1 MAVNYEIKS
10 QLAKLLATEDL
21 VVENRNVETAQFN
34 VETRVLTLPMWK
46 RASGTV
52 YDLLVGHEVGHA
64 LYTPDDW
71 SWEDRIPQQFVN
83 VTEDARIEK
92 LMKRRYPGLSK
103 SFYNGYKEMTDN
115 DFFEIEGQDLS
126 KMNLAD
132 RINLYCK
139 IGTFVNIP
147 FSDKEME
154 FVDMVK
160 ESETF
165 GDAVLVAELLYKYC
179 KEQIDNNEKLE
190 EYPTPDGNKGE
201 SVDASQQQMPKAE
214 SQDSENSEKSEE
226 KEDMTHEE
234 MLEEA
239 ERRENEL
246 DGAQSKVDPLE
257 VQTDERFSEGAKD
270 LVGNTE
276 GVRELG
282 YYEIPNFDVNKYI
295 ISNEKVHEDL
305 DNHWKKE
312 QIPLEDTYG
321 NTHAADFE
329 WVDAEYKKFKKNA
342 QREVNFLVKEFEC
355 KKSADAYARAA
366 TSRTGVLDCTKLHT
380 YKYNEDLFKK
390 VTTLPDGKNH
400 GLIFLL
406 DWSGSMADY
415 IHDTVKQVFN
425 LIWFCNK
432 ANIPYDLYAFTNS
445 YRDTDRQGNNLDWK
459 ENTFWLSNDFSL
471 LNLLS
476 SKCKQKDLD
485 KQMLSVWR
493 SVFGM
498 RNYANYNIH
507 PSYNLSGTPLN
518 EAICCLHH
526 IIPEFKKNNNLQ
538 KVQVLVLTD
547 GEANSMPV
555 AKKYWSSYHKKWDIG
570 TAHVYPDMSYL
581 RNRKTGMTYKFT
593 GEYFKFTEVFLK
605 DLQATFPDTNF
616 IGLRIAAN
624 RDIYSFV
631 RRYTMLTDKMIK
643 GIKKEKFVSISNSGY
658 TTYFGLVSQSLSND
672 VEFDV
677 EEGASKTKIKT
688 AFAKNLKAKS
698 LNKKVLSQ
706 FMDLVC

>member
-46 RASGTV
+46 RASETV

-103 SFYNGYKEMTDN
+103 TFYQGYKEMSDN
-115 DFFEIEGQDLS
+115 DFFELDGQDLS

-139 IGTFVNIP
+139 IGTFVDIP

-154 FVDMVK
+154 FVDMVNA
-160 ESETF
+160 SETF
-165 GDAVLVAELLYKYC
+165 GDAVLVAELLYKHC
-179 KEQIDNNEKLE
+179 KDQIASGEKLTE
-190 EYPTPDGNKGE
+190 APTPDGSKGE
-201 SVDASQQQMPKAE
+201 SVDFPQQQMSKSE
-214 SQDSENSEKSEE
+214 SQDSEDSEE
-226 KEDMTHEE
+226 SDEKDEDDIKEEQ
-234 MLEEA
+234 
-239 ERRENEL
+239 NEL
-246 DGAQSKVDPLE
+246 DSAQSKVDPLE
-257 VQTDERFSEGAKD
+257 VQTDERFSEGAKE

-276 GVRELG
+276 GARELG
-282 YYEIPNFDVNKYI
+282 YFETPDFDINNYL
-295 ISNEKVHEDL
+295 ISNEQVHQDL
-305 DNHWKKE
+305 DSWWVKE
-312 QIPLEDTYG
+312 LTPLEDAHG
-321 NTHAADFE
+321 NTHVASFE
-329 WVDAEYKKFKKNA
+329 WADAEFKKFKKNS
-342 QREVNFLVKEFEC
+342 QREVNFLIKEFEC

-366 TSRTGVLDCTKLHT
+366 TSKTGVLDCTKLHT

-432 ANIPYDLYAFTNS
+432 ANIPFDLYAFTNS
-445 YRDTDRQGNNLDWK
+445 YHDRDRKCQNIDWK

-476 SKCKQKDLD
+476 STCKQKDFE
-485 KQMLSVWR
+485 KQMLNIWR

-498 RNYANYNIH
+498 RNYVDYHIH

-526 IIPEFKKNNNLQ
+526 IIPAFKKNNNLQ
-538 KVQVLVLTD
+538 KVQALILTD

-555 AKKYWSSYHKKWDIG
+555 AKKYWSSYHKKWDTG
-570 TAHVYPDMSYL
+570 TAHVHPDLSYL

-605 DLQATFPDTNF
+605 DLRATFPDTNF
-616 IGLRIAAN
+616 IGFRIAAN

-631 RRYTMLTDKMIK
+631 RRYTMLTDKMMK
-643 GIKKEKFVSISNSGY
+643 DIKKEKFVTINNSGY

>member
-46 RASGTV
+46 RASETV

-160 ESETF
+160 ASETF
-165 GDAVLVAELLYKYC
+165 GDAVLVAELIYKFC
-179 KEQIDNNEKLE
+179 KEQIDNSEKLE
-190 EYPTPDGNKGE
+190 EAPTPDGNKGE
-201 SVDASQQQMPKAE
+201 SVGASQQQMPKAE
-214 SQDSENSEKSEE
+214 SQDSENSEESEE
-226 KEDMTHEE
+226 KDGDGIKEE
-234 MLEEA
+234 K
-239 ERRENEL
+239 NEL

-312 QIPLEDTYG
+312 LIPLEDSYG

-445 YRDTDRQGNNLDWK
+445 YHDTDRQRNNLDWK

-555 AKKYWSSYHKKWDIG
+555 AKKYWSAYHKKWDIG

>member
-46 RASGTV
+46 RASETV

-103 SFYNGYKEMTDN
+103 TFYQGYKEMSDN
-115 DFFEIEGQDLS
+115 DFFELDGQDLS

-139 IGTFVNIP
+139 IGTFVDIP

-154 FVDMVK
+154 FVEMVN

-165 GDAVLVAELLYKYC
+165 GDAVLAAELLYKYC
-179 KEQIDNNEKLE
+179 KEQIDNSEKLAE
-190 EYPTPDGNKGE
+190 SPTPDGNKGD
-201 SVDASQQQMPKAE
+201 SIDSSQQMPKAE
-214 SQDSENSEKSEE
+214 SQDSENSEESGE

-239 ERRENEL
+239 ERREKGNEL
-246 DGAQSKVDPLE
+246 NKVDPLE
-257 VQTDERFSEGAKD
+257 IQTDERFNEGTKD

-276 GVRELG
+276 GARELG

-295 ISNEKVHEDL
+295 ISNEKVHQDL
-305 DNHWKKE
+305 DGHWE
-312 QIPLEDTYG
+312 RELIPLEDANG
-321 NTHAADFE
+321 NSHAASFE
-329 WVDAEYKKFKKNA
+329 WVDSEYKKFKKNS

-432 ANIPYDLYAFTNS
+432 VNIPFDLYAFTNS
-445 YRDTDRQGNNLDWK
+445 YHDRDRQCNNLDWK

-476 SKCKQKDLD
+476 STCKQKDFE
-485 KQMLSVWR
+485 KQMLNIWR

-498 RNYANYNIH
+498 RSYSDYNMH

-526 IIPEFKKNNNLQ
+526 IIPAFKKNNDLQ

-555 AKKYWSSYHKKWDIG
+555 AKKYWSAYHKQWDIG

-581 RNRKTGMTYKFT
+581 RNRKTGMTYKFS

-605 DLQATFPDTNF
+605 DLQASFPDTNF
-616 IGLRIAAN
+616 IGFRIAAS

-631 RRYTMLTDKMIK
+631 RRYTMLTDKMVK
-643 GIKKEKFVSISNSGY
+643 GIKKEKFVSIDNSGY